1 MVEKALTREEL
12 LEEQYDESKNQSG
25 GTEASPNLHENPEG
39 ITCDE
44 TPLVLVKEEVE
55 TLITP
60 VVTRNEDSVSSGT
73 EASPNL
79 HETPE
84 GITCDETPLVLV
96 KEEVETLITPVV
108 SRNELLLLIA
118 TKDEKKKKDT
128 RKDNIAKFKNTIGS
142 WKCEICMMN
151 NVSDKVE
158 CAACG
163 SVKPGAEVIKEQKQD
178 SKSLFTFEFG
188 ASSSGGV
195 FSFGSGGTSQGDSKP
210 VFTFGSQN

>member
-1 MVEKALTREEL
+1 MEKALTREELLEENYDESKNQSGRFTFGSDGTNQGGVTNPAFIFGGSKQTSNPSSGVPVTFGSLKPGGLESEQQSEEIDVKNHSLNDNAPDEEANDTAGDIVEKALTREEL

-79 HETPE
+79 HENPE
-84 GITCDETPLVLV
+84 GMSVN
-96 KEEVETLITPVV
+96 EEV
-108 SRNELLLLIA
+108 NE
-118 TKDEKKKKDT
+118 
-128 RKDNIAKFKNTIGS
+128 DN
-142 WKCEICMMN
+142 
-151 NVSDKVE
+151 V
-158 CAACG
+158 
-163 SVKPGAEVIKEQKQD
+163 
-178 SKSLFTFEFG
+178 
-188 ASSSGGV
+188 
-195 FSFGSGGTSQGDSKP
+195 
-210 VFTFGSQN
+210 